1 MSSYRLGFVFDY
13 ELGHI
18 THQKN
23 LDRYIAEDQ
32 SVRPE
37 WILVPPRTG
46 DRWDRTPK
54 IKNHL
59 PLRQSLRARPAIRKA
74 HKLSPL
80 DGVYC
85 HTQVTAM
92 LGTGLPRR
100 VPLVISLDATPIDFA
115 KLGAYHAGGKPIDS
129 RAGGLKFRWGQWALR
144 RASALV
150 TFSAWCKRSL
160 VKDYVIEESR
170 VAVIPPGVDLDA
182 WKPASKAPLE
192 NRRARLLFVGGA
204 FGRKGGNLVLEAFT
218 QGLSESCE
226 LDIVS
231 NDAPESSHPRVR
243 VHRGMTPGSPELRA
257 LFDQADLF
265 LFPSLGDCT
274 PWATVEATAS
284 GLPVIATPAGG
295 VPEQIEDGVNGL
307 MVPPGNAAAIIA
319 AVKAVIED
327 TTKRLAMGRAGR
339 LRAEQ
344 WFDAKRNYRSLVSLL
359 KGVVDASREKTPLP
373 SASAF
378 GLSIPMG

>member
-1 MSSYRLGFVFDY
+1 
-13 ELGHI
+13 
-18 THQKN
+18 
-23 LDRYIAEDQ
+23 
-32 SVRPE
+32 
-37 WILVPPRTG
+37 
-46 DRWDRTPK
+46 
-54 IKNHL
+54 
-59 PLRQSLRARPAIRKA
+59 
-74 HKLSPL
+74 
-80 DGVYC
+80 
-85 HTQVTAM
+85 
-92 LGTGLPRR
+92 
-100 VPLVISLDATPIDFA
+100 
-115 KLGAYHAGGKPIDS
+115 
-129 RAGGLKFRWGQWALR
+129 
-144 RASALV
+144 
-150 TFSAWCKRSL
+150 
-160 VKDYVIEESR
+160 
-170 VAVIPPGVDLDA
+170 
-182 WKPASKAPLE
+182 
-192 NRRARLLFVGGA
+192 
-204 FGRKGGNLVLEAFT
+204 LVLEAFT

-274 PWATVEATAS
+274 PWATVEAMAS
-284 GLPVIATPAGG
+284 GLPVVATPVGG

-307 MVPPGNAAAIIA
+307 MVPPGNAVAIIA